1 MSYTASCCA
10 TEGFDERVD
19 RYDNIV
25 GKDPGAVEARHR
37 VADMLECLRQSL
49 VWYHVPPDEQKKY
62 NQMCNNLEDLV
73 TELESKDILA
83 IAGADTDGIALAIK
97 LGLMYEESQETPH
110 NQDER
115 RD

>member
-1 MSYTASCCA
+1 MRYTASCCA

-37 VADMLECLRQSL
+37 DADMLECLRQPL
-49 VWYHVPPDEQKKY
+49 VRYHVPPDVLKKL
-62 NQMCNNLEDLV
+62 NDLEDLV

-110 NQDER
+110 DQDER

>member
-1 MSYTASCCA
+1 MRYTASCCA

-49 VWYHVPPDEQKKY
+49 VRYHVPPDVLKKF
-62 NQMCNNLEDLV
+62 NDLEDLV

-83 IAGADTDGIALAIK
+83 IAGADMDGVGLAIQ
-97 LGLMYEESQETPH
+97 LGLMYEEPQEPPH
-110 NQDER
+110 DQDER

>member
-62 NQMCNNLEDLV
+62 NQMFNNLEDLV

-83 IAGADTDGIALAIK
+83 IAGADTDGVALAVK
-97 LGLMYEESQETPH
+97 LGLMCGTEPKNPH
-110 NQDER
+110 DQDEG

>member
-1 MSYTASCCA
+1 MSYMAICCA

-25 GKDPGAVEARHR
+25 GKNPEAVQARDR

-49 VWYHVPPDEQKKY
+49 VRYHVSPDVVKTL
-62 NQMCNNLEDLV
+62 NDLEDLV

-83 IAGADTDGIALAIK
+83 IAGADMDGVALAAQ
-97 LGLMYEESQETPH
+97 LGLMYGTQPQDPH
-110 NQDER
+110 DQDER
-115 RD
+115 GN

>member
-1 MSYTASCCA
+1 MRYTASCCA

-37 VADMLECLRQSL
+37 VADMLECLHQSL
-49 VWYHVPPDEQKKY
+49 VRYHVPPDVLKKL
-62 NQMCNNLEDLV
+62 NDLEDLV

>member
-49 VWYHVPPDEQKKY
+49 VRYHVPPDVLKKL
-62 NQMCNNLEDLV
+62 NDLEDLV